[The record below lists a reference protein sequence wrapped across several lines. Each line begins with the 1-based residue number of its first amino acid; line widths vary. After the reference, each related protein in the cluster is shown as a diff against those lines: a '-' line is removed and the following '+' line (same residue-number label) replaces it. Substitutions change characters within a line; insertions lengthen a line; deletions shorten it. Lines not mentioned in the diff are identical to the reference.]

1 MAISKVYYQLMNSVN
16 TKIIGFWR
24 GWSIAVGCAVGSG
37 IFMMPTL
44 LAPYGLIGFGGWL
57 IAGAGSVLVAL
68 TMSRLVRRIPK
79 TGGPYVYANEGLGH
93 FAGFIIA
100 WTYWIA
106 CITAIAGISIAFV
119 SYLGFFIPAISNS
132 ALLSL
137 LASLVLVWL
146 IVTLNIFSI
155 ESSAK
160 FQVVST
166 LLKLLP
172 LFFMM
177 FLGLVGFDSN
187 NLPEIN
193 PTNANP
199 FILLATVTTL
209 VMWSFVGIETATVPA
224 ENFINP
230 EKTIPKVLIAAV
242 LSVLTIYILVSI
254 AIAAIVPADE
264 LINSSAPFALA
275 ATKILGFSGGVIIAF
290 GALISTLGSLN
301 ANTLTAG
308 NITFAAA
315 RDKLL
320 PSKFLTLS
328 DAGTPIFSFI
338 LAGSFVS
345 FLLMLNYTKGLIDAF
360 IFFAMLST
368 LSTLI
373 AYLFCAMAEL
383 KFLKNDDPSKQRN
396 SAIFLTFGTFLY
408 AFFAIWGA
416 GMEIVFYSFM
426 LILVGMPMYAWMRE

>member
-24 GWSIAVGCAVGSG
+24 GWSIAVGCAIGSG

-57 IAGAGSVLVAL
+57 IAGAGSILVAL

-187 NLPEIN
+187 NLPEMN

-254 AIAAIVPADE
+254 AIAAIVPAEE
-264 LINSSAPFALA
+264 LMNSSAPFALA

-383 KFLKNDDPSKQRN
+383 KFLKNDDSSKQRN
-396 SAIFLTFGTFLY
+396 TAIFLTFGTFLY

>member
-24 GWSIAVGCAVGSG
+24 GWSIAVGCAIGSG

-119 SYLGFFIPAISNS
+119 SYLGFFIPAISHS
-132 ALLSL
+132 SLLSL

-187 NLPEIN
+187 NLPEMN

-242 LSVLTIYILVSI
+242 LSVLTIYVLVSI
-254 AIAAIVPADE
+254 AIAAIVPAEE

-275 ATKILGFSGGVIIAF
+275 ATKILGYSGGVIIAF

-383 KFLKNDDPSKQRN
+383 KFLKNDDSSKQRN
-396 SAIFLTFGTFLY
+396 TAIFLTFGTFLY

>member
-1 MAISKVYYQLMNSVN
+1 MNSVN

-24 GWSIAVGCAVGSG
+24 GWSIAVGCAIGSG

-254 AIAAIVPADE
+254 AVAAIVPADE
-264 LINSSAPFALA
+264 LMNSSAPFALA

>member
-1 MAISKVYYQLMNSVN
+1 
-16 TKIIGFWR
+16 
-24 GWSIAVGCAVGSG
+24 
-37 IFMMPTL
+37 
-44 LAPYGLIGFGGWL
+44 
-57 IAGAGSVLVAL
+57 
-68 TMSRLVRRIPK
+68 
-79 TGGPYVYANEGLGH
+79 
-93 FAGFIIA
+93 
-100 WTYWIA
+100 
-106 CITAIAGISIAFV
+106 
-119 SYLGFFIPAISNS
+119 
-132 ALLSL
+132 
-137 LASLVLVWL
+137 
-146 IVTLNIFSI
+146 
-155 ESSAK
+155 
-160 FQVVST
+160 
-166 LLKLLP
+166 
-172 LFFMM
+172 MM

-254 AIAAIVPADE
+254 AVAAIVPADE
-264 LINSSAPFALA
+264 LMNSSAPFALA

-383 KFLKNDDPSKQRN
+383 KFLKNDHPSKQRN

>member
-1 MAISKVYYQLMNSVN
+1 MNSVN

-24 GWSIAVGCAVGSG
+24 GWSIAVGCAIGSG

-79 TGGPYVYANEGLGH
+79 TGGPYIYANEGLGH

-242 LSVLTIYILVSI
+242 LSVLTIYVLVSI
-254 AIAAIVPADE
+254 AIAAIVPAEE
-264 LINSSAPFALA
+264 LMNSSAPFALA

-383 KFLKNDDPSKQRN
+383 KFLKNDDSSKQRN
-396 SAIFLTFGTFLY
+396 TAIFLTFGTFLY